1 MHPFLEHPSPIVFA
15 HRGCH
20 ESGPENSFDAFQ
32 GAFDKG
38 VRYMETDVHLTLDG
52 HLVAFH
58 DRSLLRMTGAPG
70 LIRDLTLADV
80 VATPLTHGA
89 RIPTLLELLEALPNA
104 KFNIDLKSDET
115 VEPFIKL
122 AKANP
127 ILDRVCVGSFSDART
142 DAAKSAL
149 PGLCTSLG
157 PKAMRRAVVSV
168 YTGIPFKTSAQCAQ
182 IPVRFGPINLATK
195 RLIEKLSSR
204 GLHIHYWTINSID
217 TMGQLIDI
225 GAHGVMTDF
234 PSRLIELLAAQSLWH
249 E

>member
-1 MHPFLEHPSPIVFA
+1 MHSFLDHPAPIVFA

-20 ESGPENSFDAFQ
+20 ESGPENTFDAFQ

-38 VRYMETDVHLTLDG
+38 VRYMETDVHLTLDR

-58 DRSLLRMTGAPG
+58 DRSLLRMTGAPH
-70 LIRDLTLADV
+70 LISDMTLAGV
-80 VATPLTHGA
+80 VATPLEQGA
-89 RIPTLLELLEALPNA
+89 RIPTLLELLEAFPDA
-104 KFNIDLKSDET
+104 KFNIDLKSDDT

-127 ILDRVCVGSFSDART
+127 MIDRVCVGSFSDART

-157 PKAMRRAVVSV
+157 PKAMRRAMLSV
-168 YTGIPFKTSAQCAQ
+168 YTGIPFKPSAQCAQ
-182 IPVRFGPINLATK
+182 IPVRFGPLNLATS
-195 RLIEKLSSR
+195 RLIETLSSR
-204 GLHIHYWTINSID
+204 GLHIHYWTINSTDI
-217 TMGQLIDI
+217 MGQLIDI
-225 GAHGVMTDF
+225 GAHGIMTDY
-234 PSRLIELLAAQSLWH
+234 PSRLIELLGARSLWH